1 MLWYDYDSDYVFSE
15 EELLKEYS
23 AERIRNLGF
32 FGHGGSGK
40 TSICESLLFTMKQN
54 TRLGSVDNGTALLAY
69 DEDEITRKIGINLG
83 IGYGEYRD
91 HLINLVDAPGY
102 ADFFGNVVSAIRAV
116 DIAVVVVDAG
126 SGVEV
131 GTEMA
136 WRRLEKAGLPK
147 VVFVNKLGRENAD
160 FERTAD
166 EVRKAFGTA
175 VTPVFLPIGR
185 ETGFCGVVDLLKDK
199 AYRYEQGVRKE
210 TPIPADMADVI
221 ASWKEKLVEAAA
233 DVDEKLMEKFLEGAT
248 IESGEIQ
255 QAVRKGIR
263 AGMISP
269 MMCGDALTQV
279 GVDLLL
285 DLAVDVL
292 PGPLDLPELEG
303 TIPGK
308 TDVVKVERKADDPT
322 CCFVF
327 KTISESHVG
336 EMNYIRVFS
345 GTVKTG
351 SSLLNATNEREERIN
366 QIFLVKGKERTETNQ
381 LVTGMIGALVKL
393 KDTHTGDTLCD
404 PKRPVRLPPMDFPK
418 PSISEAI
425 VPKSK
430 GDEERVSNGLAKL
443 HAEDPTF
450 TYEYNREIG
459 QQLING
465 MGELH
470 LDVIVGRLKRRFD
483 VQVDLV
489 KPKIAYRE
497 TITRKSE
504 AQGRHKKQT
513 GGRGQF
519 GDVWL
524 RIEPKPRGEGF
535 EFVDEIYGGA
545 IPSKFIPSVEK
556 GVLEAMEKG
565 YLASYPMCD
574 LKATVFD
581 GSYHEV
587 DSSDIAFKLAAMLAF
602 RNCCEKANV
611 VLLEPIGNVE
621 VTVPER
627 FTGDVIGDL
636 NARRGRI
643 MGMEA
648 QGNLQVVRAQVPL
661 AEMYKYSNS
670 LRSMTQGRGFFT
682 VEFSHYEE
690 VPRELAAKIVEE
702 AKRAQEAER
711 EA

>member
-1 MLWYDYDSDYVFSE
+1 MR
-15 EELLKEYS
+15 EYA

-40 TSICESLLFTMKQN
+40 TSICESLLLTMKQN
-54 TRLGSVDNGTALLAY
+54 TRLGSVNDGTSLLDY
-69 DEDEITRKIGINLG
+69 DEDEISRKIGINLAVAH
-83 IGYGEYRD
+83 GEHRD
-91 HLINLVDAPGY
+91 HLINIVDAPGY
-102 ADFFGNVVSAIRAV
+102 ADFFGNVVSAVRAV
-116 DIAVVVVDAG
+116 DAAVLVVDAG

-136 WRRLEKAGLPK
+136 WRRIEKAGLSK
-147 VVFVNKLGRENAD
+147 VVFVNKLGREHTD
-160 FERTAD
+160 FETTA
-166 EVRKAFGTA
+166 EEIRKALGTN
-175 VTPVFLPIGR
+175 VTALFLPIGK
-185 ETGFCGVVDLLKDK
+185 EAALSGVVDLLANK
-199 AYRYEQGVRKE
+199 AYRYEQGTRRE
-210 TPIPADMADVI
+210 IPVPAEMSEAI
-221 ASWKEKLVEAAA
+221 GRWKERLIEAAA
-233 DVDEKLMEKFLEGAT
+233 EVDERLMEKFLEGVK
-248 IESGEIQ
+248 IEAAEMQ
-255 QAVRKGIR
+255 AAVRKGIR
-263 AGMISP
+263 TGLISP

-279 GVDLLL
+279 GVDLIL

-292 PGPLDLPELEG
+292 PGPLDRPALSG
-303 TIPGK
+303 
-308 TDVVKVERKADDPT
+308 VVPATGEPTSFPCAADGPV

-336 EMNYIRVFS
+336 EMNYVRVFS
-345 GTVKTG
+345 GVVKAG
-351 SSLLNATNEREERIN
+351 STLLNATNEREERVN
-366 QIFLVKGKERTETNQ
+366 QIYLIKGRERTEVNQ

-393 KDTHTGDTLCD
+393 KDTHTGDTLCERRQ
-404 PKRPVRLPPMDFPK
+404 PIRLPEMDFPK

-425 VPKSK
+425 VPRTK
-430 GDEERVSNGLAKL
+430 GDEERVSNGLARL

-450 TYEYNREIG
+450 TYEYNRELG

-489 KPKIAYRE
+489 KPRIAYRE

-524 RIEPKPRGEGF
+524 RIEPKARAEGF

-556 GVLEAMEKG
+556 GVVEAMEKG
-565 YLASYPMCD
+565 FLAGYPMTD

-587 DSSDIAFKLAAMLAF
+587 DSSDIAFKLAAGLAF
-602 RNCCEKANV
+602 RNCCEKAGV
-611 VLLEPIGNVE
+611 VLLEPIGNIE
-621 VTVPER
+621 VTVPDR
-627 FTGDVIGDL
+627 FTGDVMGDL
-636 NARRGRI
+636 NSRRGRI

-648 QGNLQVVRAQVPL
+648 QGNLQVIKAQVPL

-670 LRSMTQGRGFFT
+670 LRSMTQGRGYFSL
-682 VEFSHYEE
+682 EFSHYEE
-690 VPRELAAKIVEE
+690 VPRELAAKVVEE
-702 AKRAQEAER
+702 AKRAKEAER
-711 EA
+711 QA